1 MKPANWKDI
10 AELIGITA
18 IVASLIFVGL
28 QMRQAQ
34 DIAISDGNL
43 ANAANRIE
51 RNNSIGAN
59 PDIWLRGN
67 SGEELDKNDAVIFH
81 SMFQN
86 TYDVAFFE
94 FVRTRRLGSNV
105 IAANVA
111 ADFSAFLFKNPGA
124 RNLWSEEEQDNTK
137 YRKLLVPSHQDK
149 FSEFTAMVNS
159 NLAELDQLQK

>member
-1 MKPANWKDI
+1 MKRANWKDV

-34 DIAISDGNL
+34 DIAISEGNL

-67 SGEELDKNDAVIFH
+67 SGAELDQNDAVIFW
-81 SMFQN
+81 SMVQN

-94 FVRTRRLGSNV
+94 FVRTRRLGSDI

-111 ADFSAFLFKNPGA
+111 ADFSAFLFMNPGA
-124 RNLWSEEEQDNTK
+124 RKLWSKEEQENAK
-137 YRKLLVPSHQDK
+137 YRTLLVPSQQDP
-149 FSEFTAMVNS
+149 FRDFTAVVNS
-159 NLAELDQLQK
+159 NLAELDQLQN